1 MRITQVVLA
10 AFVCA
15 VALSPSTS
23 LAESCG
29 ANAKAKTA
37 EVKVDR
43 KASEIVPERA
53 QLKSNG
59 AAEKAEQTQKRE
71 TKFRRHGQTVL
82 ARERIL
88 Q

>member
-1 MRITQVVLA
+1 MRVTQVVLA

-15 VALSPSTS
+15 VAFAPSS
-23 LAESCG
+23 SFAESCG
-29 ANAKAKTA
+29 ANSKAKTT
-37 EVKVDR
+37 EVKVER
-43 KASEIVPERA
+43 KGSENAPERA
-53 QLKSNG
+53 QLKSSG
-59 AAEKAEQTQKRE
+59 AAEKAEQTPKRE